1 MLIIPSLVEESCD
14 HDLIVTNFCK
24 SSPPKFV
31 IVALVPSTKNCRQ
44 YQNLGAITATTG
56 NIVEEL
62 DKLKKGIFSKIVV
75 INNRYNGIDLP
86 DESCRILIM
95 DSLPYFDSL
104 ADRYEEQA
112 CPNSELINKRI
123 AQKLNRV
130 LAEVSVVKKI
140 IMPF

>member
-62 DKLKKGIFSKIVV
+62 DKLKKGIFQK
-75 INNRYNGIDLP
+75 
-86 DESCRILIM
+86 
-95 DSLPYFDSL
+95 SL
-104 ADRYEEQA
+104 
-112 CPNSELINKRI
+112 
-123 AQKLNRV
+123 
-130 LAEVSVVKKI
+130 
-140 IMPF
+140 